1 MKRNSNKYNF
11 WKSKLFY
18 RLVSL
23 LIALLLVAYV
33 GNLNNGNIH
42 LSSGEQN
49 SPLSAIKTKTLTVP
63 VQLNID
69 SSEYYVSNYPKNVKV
84 RLSGPISLVDA
95 ANNTRNFSVTANL
108 RNMGIGNHR
117 VNLDGEKFLSKGVKI
132 LEELNKMKEKQAF
145 HVNGYLG
152 LLIAILGGLVG
163 LWLIYSGFRFGHL
176 LSMVIGVVLVVLIL
190 VLSSSLTII
199 QPNEAKALT
208 FFGNYIGTIRDA
220 GLFMTVPFTDKEPVS
235 LRVRNFNSQ
244 ILKVNDSK
252 GNPVE
257 IAAVIVFKVV
267 DTAKALF
274 SVDDYE
280 QFVQIQSESAIRHVA
295 SEYPYDTF
303 ENEDALT
310 LRSNPTEVSDRLAS
324 ELQERLNVAG
334 VKIVETRLTHLA
346 YATEIASAMLQ
357 KQQSSAILS
366 ARKIIVEGAVSI
378 TEDAIDRLAKE
389 ANLELTDEQRLQ
401 IINNIMVAIISER
414 GTQPVINTGTQ
425 Q

>member
-1 MKRNSNKYNF
+1 
-11 WKSKLFY
+11 
-18 RLVSL
+18 
-23 LIALLLVAYV
+23 
-33 GNLNNGNIH
+33 
-42 LSSGEQN
+42 
-49 SPLSAIKTKTLTVP
+49 
-63 VQLNID
+63 
-69 SSEYYVSNYPKNVKV
+69 
-84 RLSGPISLVDA
+84 
-95 ANNTRNFSVTANL
+95 
-108 RNMGIGNHR
+108 
-117 VNLDGEKFLSKGVKI
+117 
-132 LEELNKMKEKQAF
+132 MKEKNAF

-152 LLIAILGGLVG
+152 LLLTIIGTILGAGLVYFGMRQSRLWMIIIGG
-163 LWLIYSGFRFGHL
+163 LIL
-176 LSMVIGVVLVVLIL
+176 LVVLICCT
-190 VLSSSLTII
+190 SLTII
-199 QPNEAKALT
+199 QPNEAKVLT

-220 GLFMTVPFTDKEPVS
+220 GLFMTVPFTDKERVS
-235 LRVRNFNSQ
+235 LRVCNFNSQ

-257 IAAVIVFKVV
+257 IAAVIVYKVV

-310 LRSNPTEVSDRLAS
+310 LRSNPTEVSDRLTG

-334 VKIVETRLTHLA
+334 VKIIETRLTHLA

-389 ANLELTDEQRLQ
+389 ANLNLTDEQRLQ
-401 IINNIMVAIISER
+401 VINNIMVAIISER

>member
-1 MKRNSNKYNF
+1 
-11 WKSKLFY
+11 
-18 RLVSL
+18 
-23 LIALLLVAYV
+23 
-33 GNLNNGNIH
+33 
-42 LSSGEQN
+42 
-49 SPLSAIKTKTLTVP
+49 
-63 VQLNID
+63 
-69 SSEYYVSNYPKNVKV
+69 
-84 RLSGPISLVDA
+84 
-95 ANNTRNFSVTANL
+95 
-108 RNMGIGNHR
+108 
-117 VNLDGEKFLSKGVKI
+117 
-132 LEELNKMKEKQAF
+132 MKEKNAF

-152 LLIAILGGLVG
+152 LLLTIIGALLGAWLVWSDSRNASMGMIIVGGIIL
-163 LWLIYSGFRFGHL
+163 
-176 LSMVIGVVLVVLIL
+176 LVVVIFCTT
-190 VLSSSLTII
+190 LTII
-199 QPNEAKALT
+199 QPNEAKVLT

-220 GLFMTVPFTDKEPVS
+220 GLFMTVPFTEKQRIS
-235 LRVRNFNSQ
+235 LRVCNFNSQ

-257 IAAVIVFKVV
+257 IAAVIVYKVV
-267 DTAKALF
+267 DTSKALF

-310 LRSNPTEVSDRLAS
+310 LRSNPTEVSDRLTG

-334 VKIVETRLTHLA
+334 VKIIETRLTHLA

-389 ANLELTDEQRLQ
+389 ANLNLTDEQRLQ
-401 IINNIMVAIISER
+401 VINNIMVAIISER

>member
-1 MKRNSNKYNF
+1 
-11 WKSKLFY
+11 
-18 RLVSL
+18 
-23 LIALLLVAYV
+23 
-33 GNLNNGNIH
+33 
-42 LSSGEQN
+42 
-49 SPLSAIKTKTLTVP
+49 
-63 VQLNID
+63 
-69 SSEYYVSNYPKNVKV
+69 
-84 RLSGPISLVDA
+84 
-95 ANNTRNFSVTANL
+95 
-108 RNMGIGNHR
+108 
-117 VNLDGEKFLSKGVKI
+117 
-132 LEELNKMKEKQAF
+132 MKEKNAF

-152 LLIAILGGLVG
+152 LLLTIIGALVGAWLVYQGSRLQSMSLIVIGGLV
-163 LWLIYSGFRFGHL
+163 L
-176 LSMVIGVVLVVLIL
+176 LVVFIACT
-190 VLSSSLTII
+190 SLTII
-199 QPNEAKALT
+199 QPNEAKVLT

-220 GLFMTVPFTDKEPVS
+220 GLFMTVPFTDKQRVS
-235 LRVRNFNSQ
+235 LRVCNFNSQ

-257 IAAVIVFKVV
+257 IAAVIVYKVV
-267 DTAKALF
+267 DTSKALF

-310 LRSNPTEVSDRLAS
+310 LRSNPTEVSDRLTA

-334 VKIVETRLTHLA
+334 VKIIETRLTHLA

-357 KQQSSAILS
+357 KQQSAAILS

-389 ANLELTDEQRLQ
+389 ANLNLTDEQRLQ

>member
-1 MKRNSNKYNF
+1 
-11 WKSKLFY
+11 
-18 RLVSL
+18 
-23 LIALLLVAYV
+23 
-33 GNLNNGNIH
+33 
-42 LSSGEQN
+42 
-49 SPLSAIKTKTLTVP
+49 
-63 VQLNID
+63 
-69 SSEYYVSNYPKNVKV
+69 
-84 RLSGPISLVDA
+84 
-95 ANNTRNFSVTANL
+95 
-108 RNMGIGNHR
+108 
-117 VNLDGEKFLSKGVKI
+117 
-132 LEELNKMKEKQAF
+132 MKEKNAF

-152 LLIAILGGLVG
+152 LLVVIIGAIFGC
-163 LWLIYSGFRFGHL
+163 WLIYRSYRASQTSGV
-176 LSMVIGVVLVVLIL
+176 VIGGIILAVVIVF
-190 VLSSSLTII
+190 STSLTII
-199 QPNEAKALT
+199 QPNEAKVLT

-220 GLFMTVPFTDKEPVS
+220 GLFMTVPFTDKERVS
-235 LRVRNFNSQ
+235 LRVANFNSQ

-257 IAAVIVFKVV
+257 IAAVIVYKVV
-267 DTAKALF
+267 DTSKALF

-303 ENEDALT
+303 ENENALT
-310 LRSNPTEVSDRLAS
+310 LRSNPTEVSDKLTA
-324 ELQERLNVAG
+324 ELQDRLNVAG
-334 VKIVETRLTHLA
+334 VKIIETRLTHLA

-357 KQQSSAILS
+357 KQQSAAILS

-389 ANLELTDEQRLQ
+389 AHLDLTDEQRLQ

>member
-1 MKRNSNKYNF
+1 
-11 WKSKLFY
+11 
-18 RLVSL
+18 
-23 LIALLLVAYV
+23 
-33 GNLNNGNIH
+33 
-42 LSSGEQN
+42 
-49 SPLSAIKTKTLTVP
+49 
-63 VQLNID
+63 
-69 SSEYYVSNYPKNVKV
+69 
-84 RLSGPISLVDA
+84 
-95 ANNTRNFSVTANL
+95 
-108 RNMGIGNHR
+108 
-117 VNLDGEKFLSKGVKI
+117 
-132 LEELNKMKEKQAF
+132 MKEKNAF

-152 LLIAILGGLVG
+152 LLLVIVGALVG
-163 LWLIYSGFRFGHL
+163 CWLIYLGYRGGHVGTL
-176 LSMVIGVVLVVLIL
+176 LLGAIILAIVIIFAT
-190 VLSSSLTII
+190 SLTII
-199 QPNEAKALT
+199 QPNEAKVLT

-220 GLFMTVPFTDKEPVS
+220 GLFMTVPFTDKQRIS
-235 LRVRNFNSQ
+235 LRVSNFNSQ

-257 IAAVIVFKVV
+257 IAAVIVYKVV

-280 QFVQIQSESAIRHVA
+280 QFVQIQSESAVRHVA

-303 ENEDALT
+303 EDEQALT
-310 LRSNPTEVSDRLAS
+310 LRSNPTEVSDKLTA
-324 ELQERLNVAG
+324 ELQARLNVAG
-334 VKIVETRLTHLA
+334 VKIIETRLTHLA

-357 KQQSSAILS
+357 KQQSAAILS

-389 ANLELTDEQRLQ
+389 AQLNLTDEQRLQ

>member
-1 MKRNSNKYNF
+1 
-11 WKSKLFY
+11 
-18 RLVSL
+18 
-23 LIALLLVAYV
+23 
-33 GNLNNGNIH
+33 
-42 LSSGEQN
+42 
-49 SPLSAIKTKTLTVP
+49 
-63 VQLNID
+63 
-69 SSEYYVSNYPKNVKV
+69 
-84 RLSGPISLVDA
+84 
-95 ANNTRNFSVTANL
+95 
-108 RNMGIGNHR
+108 
-117 VNLDGEKFLSKGVKI
+117 
-132 LEELNKMKEKQAF
+132 MKEKQAF

-190 VLSSSLTII
+190 ILSSSLTII

-334 VKIVETRLTHLA
+334 VKIVETR
-346 YATEIASAMLQ
+346 
-357 KQQSSAILS
+357 
-366 ARKIIVEGAVSI
+366 
-378 TEDAIDRLAKE
+378 
-389 ANLELTDEQRLQ
+389 
-401 IINNIMVAIISER
+401 
-414 GTQPVINTGTQ
+414 
-425 Q
+425 

>member
-1 MKRNSNKYNF
+1 
-11 WKSKLFY
+11 
-18 RLVSL
+18 
-23 LIALLLVAYV
+23 
-33 GNLNNGNIH
+33 
-42 LSSGEQN
+42 
-49 SPLSAIKTKTLTVP
+49 
-63 VQLNID
+63 
-69 SSEYYVSNYPKNVKV
+69 
-84 RLSGPISLVDA
+84 
-95 ANNTRNFSVTANL
+95 
-108 RNMGIGNHR
+108 
-117 VNLDGEKFLSKGVKI
+117 
-132 LEELNKMKEKQAF
+132 MKEKNAF

-152 LLIAILGGLVG
+152 LLIAI
-163 LWLIYSGFRFGHL
+163 
-176 LSMVIGVVLVVLIL
+176 IGALAGCWLVVRGYQAGRMGVIVTGGIIL
-190 VLSSSLTII
+190 AIVIIFSTSLTII
-199 QPNEAKALT
+199 QPNEAKVLT

-220 GLFMTVPFTDKEPVS
+220 GLFMTVPCTDKQRVS
-235 LRVRNFNSQ
+235 LRVCNFNSQ

-257 IAAVIVFKVV
+257 IAAVIVYKVV

-280 QFVQIQSESAIRHVA
+280 QFVQIQSESAVRHVA

-303 ENEDALT
+303 EDDSALT
-310 LRSNPTEVSDRLAS
+310 LRSNPTEVSDRLTA
-324 ELQERLNVAG
+324 ELQDRLNVAG
-334 VKIVETRLTHLA
+334 VKIIETRLTHLA

-357 KQQSSAILS
+357 KQQSAAILS

-389 ANLELTDEQRLQ
+389 AKLDLTDEQRLQ